1 MRMKKETPVN
11 NSNLEVRANLADTA
25 HSVAAPPTRRPTW
38 EGAGNPLPLGVKWIE
53 EEQAFNF
60 AVYSEHA
67 ESVTLL
73 LYPPGRE
80 QTCHFCNARPGIGA
94 DRV

>member
-1 MRMKKETPVN
+1 MVAGFDGKFQA
-11 NSNLEVRANLADTA
+11 LG
-25 HSVAAPPTRRPTW
+25 HSCNIRQGASGLRRCD
-38 EGAGNPLPLGVKWIE
+38 ELPLITGMRICDIASGCGVWIE